1 MTVFI
6 SISIS
11 SAGCTS
17 SPKTFMVAPGDHAH
31 TLPDCVGTRAQSHNQ
46 HKYNV

>member
-6 SISIS
+6 SVSIS
-11 SAGCTS
+11 SAGCTN

-31 TLPDCVGTRAQSHNQ
+31 TLCVGTRAQSHNQ